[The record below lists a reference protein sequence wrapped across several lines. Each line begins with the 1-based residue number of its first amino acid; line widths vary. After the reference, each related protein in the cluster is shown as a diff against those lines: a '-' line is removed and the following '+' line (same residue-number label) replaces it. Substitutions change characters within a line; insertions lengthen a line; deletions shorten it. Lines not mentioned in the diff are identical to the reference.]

1 MPGLDL
7 GRAPCPVHIPTK
19 DRASLLPNPLGSCIG
34 LSGGGVVIRVVGGWN
49 IAFRKT
55 SGDSGSRSSGGLGH
69 RGKGPTQWS
78 GLGVQF
84 SWG

>member
-49 IAFRKT
+49 IA
-55 SGDSGSRSSGGLGH
+55 SGRQVETPGQGH
-69 RGKGPTQWS
+69 QEA
-78 GLGVQF
+78 
-84 SWG
+84 